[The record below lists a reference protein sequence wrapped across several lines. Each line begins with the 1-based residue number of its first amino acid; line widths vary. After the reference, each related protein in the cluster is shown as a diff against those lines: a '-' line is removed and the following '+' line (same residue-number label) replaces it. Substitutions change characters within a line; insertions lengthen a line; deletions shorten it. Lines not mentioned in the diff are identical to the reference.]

1 MMLLPKEAPLM
12 PRRARC
18 TVPYCFRSATTLVMM
33 LVGIAKPYPAYAP
46 VGEDNTELIPT
57 SSPFAF
63 TSAPPLFPWLIAASV
78 WMKDSIPPL
87 YTPRVRALAL
97 TIPAVT
103 VEFRLK
109 GFPTAST
116 HSPTFSVSES
126 PTGIVGRSSSDSI
139 LIRARSVL
147 GSVPITRPLNSRLSF
162 SFTLISSAPSI
173 T

>member
-18 TVPYCFRSATTLVMM
+18 TVPYCFRSATTLVIM

-63 TSAPPLFPWLIAASV
+63 TSAPPLFPWLMAASV

-87 YTPRVRALAL
+87 YTPKVRALAL
-97 TIPAVT
+97 TI
-103 VEFRLK
+103 
-109 GFPTAST
+109 PTAST

-139 LIRARSVL
+139 LIKARSVL